1 MLMSRESND
10 GHHIAL
16 CLCHFLMGGPA
27 SFFFKVFVTATN
39 DIFKMF
45 FFPFCCAY
53 LTSFFY
59 LQNLP
64 TCRCQCNGVWVNGS
78 APN

>member
-16 CLCHFLMGGPA
+16 CLCHFLTGGPA

-45 FFPFCCAY
+45 FFSFLLRIFDLILLSTEPTY
-53 LTSFFY
+53 LPLS
-59 LQNLP
+59 
-64 TCRCQCNGVWVNGS
+64 V
-78 APN
+78 